1 MPDADP
7 AANATAT
14 LLDQKGNQS
23 STEGLPAKDSTSGE
37 PNRLTELL
45 PDDLKSNA
53 ALANLDSV
61 AALAKSFVDLKS
73 LQGQSVRI
81 PGDDASAD
89 ERGKF
94 FEKLGQPATKEGYEV
109 AIAESLG
116 QTSEDVDNF
125 RKEVHA
131 LNLTKAQAEKLW
143 KWSVDTATNKMNMA
157 LAKIQKDKAD
167 ALATLQRPDQWG
179 ADTDANLALV
189 NTVAMRFGGEELL
202 TLMRETRIGDD
213 PIMLKAW
220 LAVGKQMSED
230 TLVGGNIQSAST
242 EIPGEHRFTYD
253 KSPKLQP
260 K

>member
-1 MPDADP
+1 MPDKDP
-7 AANATAT
+7 KDAGTAT
-14 LLDQKGNQS
+14 LLDQAGQPGDSQGQSGDGDGQKSAWVTDLPEDLKGNA
-23 STEGLPAKDSTSGE
+23 TLGKF
-37 PNRLTELL
+37 
-45 PDDLKSNA
+45 
-53 ALANLDSV
+53 DSV
-61 AALAKSFVDLKS
+61 AALAKGYIGLES
-73 LQGQSVRI
+73 LQGNSVRI
-81 PGDDASAD
+81 PDENATAE

-143 KWSVDTATNKMNMA
+143 RWSVDTATNKMNMA